1 MDPRSVRA
9 PGRPRFIDCPA
20 VDEREKKD
28 RIARGHDQGLCPNC
42 WSSIEPGGGVG
53 SGRLAD
59 GIFCGLD
66 CQAAFHKDYYR
77 ERARASNPPQN

>member
-1 MDPRSVRA
+1 MRAARGWRS
-9 PGRPRFIDCPA
+9 IDWPP
-20 VDEREKKD
+20 VDEREKRD
-28 RIARGHDQGLCPNC
+28 RIARGHDKGLCPNC
-42 WSSIEPGGGVG
+42 WGLIEPGEGVG

-77 ERARASNPPQN
+77 ERTRASNPRQN